1 MTQTEALTSEVFV
14 KSHLTV
20 VKSHSAE
27 KGGGGGHNNYEPL
40 LLAVQ
45 KKDLPLHVG
54 IG

>member
-27 KGGGGGHNNYEPL
+27 KGGGGHNNYEPL

-54 IG
+54 TG